1 MYLPGEREG
10 DRGGNKRGF
19 MKGATARRVM
29 ERSRYVMVI
38 ERKEIRGD
46 DPIEHFLPTEEAGNQ
61 QGEQVQK

>member
-1 MYLPGEREG
+1 
-10 DRGGNKRGF
+10 

-46 DPIEHFLPTEEAGNQ
+46 DSIEHLLLTEEAEKQ
-61 QGEQVQK
+61 EGE